1 MTSQNSH
8 DDIRRMTLEQVR
20 QHMLVLVSQENYNHH
35 RIGLLYNHV
44 VDNGLA
50 EATGYKNAQAYFAEH
65 VKALSRAA
73 LAMYGAVAKAFNASA
88 CTKYGVSALSLLR
101 TYEEAASIT
110 SDPNEPG
117 PTPIDVPNE
126 QGVVQPKPFSAC
138 TVEDLRKALQFK
150 RQPTSSK
157 PLSDGEMAQVQG
169 YREAVT
175 SRFPATSPVRVSVRN
190 RKGQA
195 LVTFKDVPL
204 ADVDKLTEA
213 LMDGALPVRS
223 VA

>member
-20 QHMLVLVSQENYNHH
+20 QHMLVLASQENYNHH

-50 EATGYKNAQAYFAEH
+50 EANGYKNAQAYFAEH
-65 VKALSRAA
+65 VKVLSRAA
-73 LAMYGAVAKAFNASA
+73 LTLYGAVAKAFNASA
-88 CTKYGVSALSLLR
+88 CTNYGVSALSLLS
-101 TYEEAASIT
+101 TYEEAAGIT

-117 PTPIDVPNE
+117 PTPIEVPDE
-126 QGVVQPKPFSAC
+126 HGGVQSKPFSAC
-138 TVEDLRKALQFK
+138 TVEDLRKALQLK
-150 RQPTSSK
+150 RHPTSSK
-157 PLSDGEMAQVQG
+157 PLSEGERAQVQG

-213 LMDGALPVRS
+213 LMDGTLPVRS